1 MDYNEAIKNNTEL
14 NLHVETQ
21 KTLQMLSE
29 KES

>member
-21 KTLQMLSE
+21 DFTDVSE